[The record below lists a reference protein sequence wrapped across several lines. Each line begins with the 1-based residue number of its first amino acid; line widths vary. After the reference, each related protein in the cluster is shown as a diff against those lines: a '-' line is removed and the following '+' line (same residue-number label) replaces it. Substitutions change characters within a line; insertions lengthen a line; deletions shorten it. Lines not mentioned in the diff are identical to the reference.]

1 MLKRFNFICVKVL
14 LMVIL
19 ATKFSDCRSQVTL
32 GSDYILAKYDYFDVR
47 VVDGFYEKII
57 RYDQPMWD
65 DRPIY
70 GVTYYVYKLFD
81 DVIPQVYV
89 QTNMDLYYGY
99 GEYTKLEWR
108 EFCDPPCDYLG
119 YSTGYSSSDPQGG
132 VGKSFR
138 VSKLAYTY
146 IDESDYDEVNP
157 NSRVYDSLGRLR
169 GTWSANSLQ
178 SGEIGIV
185 VNKLKGYK
193 FIKR

>member
-1 MLKRFNFICVKVL
+1 
-14 LMVIL
+14 MVIL